1 MSEPSTPLMRQY
13 SAIKKEHPN
22 ALLFFRLGDFY
33 ELFFDDAILAAREL
47 QITLTSR
54 NKEKG
59 VNIPM
64 CGVPYHA
71 AEGYIAKLIR
81 RGFKVAVCEQV
92 EDPRLATKLVRREV
106 TRVVTP
112 GTAADSSLNAEENNF
127 LAAVA
132 TVGDRVGFAA
142 LDLSTGEFRATEFA
156 GESAGRR
163 IQEELEQ
170 LRPKE
175 MLYGSSAPL
184 LEHASSTQLGSFATL
199 NGRDT
204 PHSTGTAPVARIS
217 GFGWAETPLD
227 DWIFAPDH
235 AIPLVENHFGVLSLE
250 GFGLAGKQAA
260 ASAAGAILYYIRST
274 QRGTLDHVDRIGFY
288 ERQNCLVLDAVT
300 VRNLELIEPLF
311 AGTDA
316 GVTLIRCLDATITPM
331 GKRLLRMWM
340 LRPSLDRTEIEA
352 RLDAVDVQVKD
363 IVGREELRRSLDGI
377 LDLERLLSRV
387 TLETANPRDV
397 LALGASLGKL
407 PKVRGVLAGLL
418 APRLAMLHAAI
429 DELGDL
435 RGKIESM
442 LAPEPPLTLNDGGV
456 IAAGIDKDLDELRD
470 LSHNSKQYLAQVETR
485 ERERT
490 GIGSLKVKFNS
501 IFGYYIEIS
510 KANLHHAPTDYE
522 RKQTLV
528 NAERFTTPELKEYES
543 KILDAQEKIVEIERR
558 LFAELRSA
566 IAAEAKRIRQ
576 TALALAEV
584 DVLGSLAHIAAL
596 RNYCRP
602 KFEADNSDQ
611 TADLEIVEGRHPVIE
626 LQEMTI
632 GNDRFVPNDLF
643 LNSKT
648 HNIVVLTGPNM
659 GGKSTYLRQAALIV
673 IMAQMGSFV
682 PARSVRMGIV
692 DRVFTRIGASDNVA
706 RGRSTFMVEMTE
718 TAAILHTA
726 TPRSLI
732 LLDEVGRGTSTYDG
746 LAIAWAAV
754 EYLHARVRAKTLF
767 ATHYFELTELAEQLS
782 GVKNYHVSVKE
793 TGGSVVFLRRV
804 EPGAADRS
812 YGIEVAKL
820 AGLPNEVVV
829 RAREVLAEHESSE
842 HRLSGH
848 LTPGS
853 APERPAQ
860 LTIFTPLS
868 QPVLE
873 KLREADLDR
882 MTPLEALNLL
892 AELKKADWQKRW
904 QRRTQLIHASGQLLI
919 VGFDG
924 TEMSPRLASL
934 LAKIAPAGVILFA
947 RNIKGVEQTHTLLR
961 ECQKCVAMPLFTC
974 VDLEGGTVDRFRNVL
989 GTAPS
994 PAEVFATGSRALY
1007 RKHGRVIGENCRALG
1022 FNVDFAPVLDLAFAA
1037 SRSVMS
1043 SRAVSDD
1050 PKQVVVYAREFLQ
1063 GLRDAGVLGCG
1074 KHFPWAG

>member
-13 SAIKKEHPN
+13 AAIKKEHPN

-33 ELFFDDAILAAREL
+33 ELFFDDAVLAAREL

-59 VNIPM
+59 VAIPM
-64 CGVPYHA
+64 CGVPHHA

-81 RGFKVAVCEQV
+81 RGYKVAVCEQV
-92 EDPRLATKLVRREV
+92 EDPRLAKKLVRREV

-142 LDLSTGEFRATEFA
+142 LDLSTGEFRATEFV

-184 LEHASSTQLGSFATL
+184 FEEKSSGATGVL
-199 NGRDT
+199 AR
-204 PHSTGTAPVARIS
+204 PHTDARPSTGTAPVARVS
-217 GFGWAETPLD
+217 GSGWAETPLD

-316 GVTLIRCLDATITPM
+316 GVTLFRCLDATVTPM
-331 GKRLLRMWM
+331 GKRLLRTWM
-340 LRPSLDRTEIEA
+340 LRPSLDRAEIEG
-352 RLDAVDVQVKD
+352 RLDAVEVQVKD
-363 IVGREELRRSLDGI
+363 TVRREELRRALDGI

-397 LALGASLGKL
+397 LALAASLARI
-407 PKVRGVLAGLL
+407 PKVRTVLAGLSES
-418 APRLAMLHAAI
+418 RLSASRLGTLHGVI

-435 RGKIESM
+435 RGKIDGTLVS
-442 LAPEPPLTLNDGGV
+442 EPPLTLSDGGV
-456 IAAGIDKDLDELRD
+456 IASGVDKDLDELRD
-470 LSHNSKQYLAQVETR
+470 LSRNSKQYLAQVETR

-501 IFGYYIEIS
+501 IFGYYLEIS
-510 KANLHHAPTDYE
+510 KANLHHAPADYE

-558 LFAELRSA
+558 LFADLRSA
-566 IAAEAKRIRQ
+566 IASEAKRIRQ

-584 DVLGSLAHIAAL
+584 DVLGCLAHIAAL

-602 KFEADNSDQ
+602 HFDKAEKTENVSDG
-611 TADLEIVEGRHPVIE
+611 APGVPARPLDLEIVEGRHPVIE
-626 LQEMTI
+626 LQELAS
-632 GNDRFVPNDLF
+632 GSDRFVPNGLF
-643 LNSKT
+643 LNGST

-682 PARSVRMGIV
+682 PARAVRLGIV
-692 DRVFTRIGASDNVA
+692 DRVFTRIGASDNLA

-726 TPRSLI
+726 TARSLI

-754 EYLHARVRAKTLF
+754 EYLHGRVRAKTLF

-793 TGGSVVFLRRV
+793 TGGSVIFLRRV

-853 APERPAQ
+853 SEAPERPTQ

-873 KLREADLDR
+873 KLREVDLNR
-882 MTPLEALNLL
+882 LTPLEALNLL
-892 AELKKADWQKRW
+892 AELKKE
-904 QRRTQLIHASGQLLI
+904 I
-919 VGFDG
+919 
-924 TEMSPRLASL
+924 
-934 LAKIAPAGVILFA
+934 
-947 RNIKGVEQTHTLLR
+947 
-961 ECQKCVAMPLFTC
+961 
-974 VDLEGGTVDRFRNVL
+974 
-989 GTAPS
+989 
-994 PAEVFATGSRALY
+994 
-1007 RKHGRVIGENCRALG
+1007 
-1022 FNVDFAPVLDLAFAA
+1022 
-1037 SRSVMS
+1037 
-1043 SRAVSDD
+1043 
-1050 PKQVVVYAREFLQ
+1050 
-1063 GLRDAGVLGCG
+1063 
-1074 KHFPWAG
+1074 

>member
-13 SAIKKEHPN
+13 AAIKKEHPN

-33 ELFFDDAILAAREL
+33 ELFFDDAVLAAREL

-59 VNIPM
+59 VAIPM

-92 EDPRLATKLVRREV
+92 EDPRLAKKLVRREV

-184 LEHASSTQLGSFATL
+184 LERAANARGASFRVETGVSPVRSEAP
-199 NGRDT
+199 T
-204 PHSTGTAPVARIS
+204 PHTGTAPVARIS
-217 GFGWAETPLD
+217 GGGWAETPLD

-235 AIPLVENHFGVLSLE
+235 AIPLIENHFGVLSLE

-316 GVTLIRCLDATITPM
+316 GVTLFRALDATVTPM
-331 GKRLLRMWM
+331 GKRLLRTWM
-340 LRPSLDRTEIEA
+340 LRPSLDRIEIEG
-352 RLDAVDVQVKD
+352 RLDSVEVQVKD
-363 IVGREELRRSLDGI
+363 TVRREELRRALDGI

-397 LALGASLGKL
+397 LALAASLARI
-407 PKVRGVLAGLL
+407 PKVRTVLAGLSESRL
-418 APRLAMLHAAI
+418 SAARLAALHGLI

-435 RGKIESM
+435 REKIDRA
-442 LAPEPPLTLNDGGV
+442 LVPEPPLTLSDGGV
-456 IAAGIDKDLDELRD
+456 IATGVDKDLDELRD
-470 LSHNSKQYLAQVETR
+470 LSRNSKQYLARVETR

-510 KANLHHAPTDYE
+510 KANLHHAPADYE

-584 DVLGSLAHIAAL
+584 DVLGCLAHIAAL

-602 KFEADNSDQ
+602 RFESDE
-611 TADLEIVEGRHPVIE
+611 AEHAGDLEIVEGRHPVIE
-626 LQEMTI
+626 LQELAA
-632 GNDRFVPNDLF
+632 GSERFVPNDLF
-643 LNSKT
+643 LNSAFNGVTQNMT
-648 HNIVVLTGPNM
+648 HNIIVLTGPNM

-673 IMAQMGSFV
+673 IMAQVGSFV
-682 PARSVRMGIV
+682 PARAVRLGIV

-726 TPRSLI
+726 TARSLI

-754 EYLHARVRAKTLF
+754 EYLHAHVRAKTLF

-853 APERPAQ
+853 SEAPERPTQ

-873 KLREADLDR
+873 RLREVDLNR
-882 MTPLEALNLL
+882 LTPLEALNLL
-892 AELKKADWQKRW
+892 AELKKE
-904 QRRTQLIHASGQLLI
+904 I
-919 VGFDG
+919 
-924 TEMSPRLASL
+924 
-934 LAKIAPAGVILFA
+934 
-947 RNIKGVEQTHTLLR
+947 
-961 ECQKCVAMPLFTC
+961 
-974 VDLEGGTVDRFRNVL
+974 
-989 GTAPS
+989 
-994 PAEVFATGSRALY
+994 
-1007 RKHGRVIGENCRALG
+1007 
-1022 FNVDFAPVLDLAFAA
+1022 
-1037 SRSVMS
+1037 
-1043 SRAVSDD
+1043 
-1050 PKQVVVYAREFLQ
+1050 
-1063 GLRDAGVLGCG
+1063 
-1074 KHFPWAG
+1074 

>member
-13 SAIKKEHPN
+13 AAIKKEHPN

-33 ELFFDDAILAAREL
+33 ELFFDDAVLAAREL

-59 VNIPM
+59 AAIPM

-92 EDPRLATKLVRREV
+92 EDPRLAKKLVRREV

-132 TVGDRVGFAA
+132 TVGDHVGFAA
-142 LDLSTGEFRATEFA
+142 LDLSTGEFRATEFG

-170 LRPKE
+170 LRPRE

-184 LEHASSTQLGSFATL
+184 LERSVAVQLRSFAPL
-199 NGRDT
+199 DGRVARPHTDT
-204 PHSTGTAPVARIS
+204 GPPTGTAPVALVS
-217 GFGWAETPLD
+217 GGGWAETPLD

-235 AIPLVENHFGVLSLE
+235 AIPLLENHFGVLSLE

-300 VRNLELIEPLF
+300 VRNLELIEPMFTATFTATF

-316 GVTLIRCLDATITPM
+316 GVTLFRCLDATVTPM
-331 GKRLLRMWM
+331 GKRLLRTWM
-340 LRPSLDRTEIEA
+340 LRPSLDRSEIEG
-352 RLDAVDVQVKD
+352 RLDAVEVQVKD
-363 IVGREELRRSLDGI
+363 TVRREELRRSLDGI

-397 LALGASLGKL
+397 LALAASLGRI
-407 PKVRGVLAGLL
+407 PKVRTVLSGLP
-418 APRLAMLHAAI
+418 ATRLAALHIAI
-429 DELGDL
+429 DELRDL
-435 RGKIESM
+435 REKIDGT
-442 LAPEPPLTLNDGGV
+442 LVPEPPLTLSDGGV
-456 IAAGIDKDLDELRD
+456 IAAGVDKDLDELRD
-470 LSHNSKQYLAQVETR
+470 LSRNSKQYLARVEQR

-510 KANLHHAPTDYE
+510 KANLHLSPADYE

-558 LFAELRSA
+558 LFTELRSA

-584 DVLGSLAHIAAL
+584 DVLGCLAHIAAL

-602 KFEADNSDQ
+602 HFDEPEKDADGG
-611 TADLEIVEGRHPVIE
+611 DLEIVEGRHPVIE
-626 LQEMTI
+626 LQELAA
-632 GNDRFVPNDLF
+632 GSERFVPNDLF
-643 LNSKT
+643 LDSTPRHPTRNAT
-648 HNIVVLTGPNM
+648 QNIIVLTGPNM

-682 PARSVRMGIV
+682 PARAVRLGIV
-692 DRVFTRIGASDNVA
+692 DRVFTRIGASDNLA

-726 TPRSLI
+726 TARSLI

-746 LAIAWAAV
+746 LAIAWAAI

-767 ATHYFELTELAEQLS
+767 ATHYFELTELAEQLT

-793 TGGSVVFLRRV
+793 AGGSVVFLRRV

-853 APERPAQ
+853 STEPERPTQ

-873 KLREADLDR
+873 KLREVDLNR
-882 MTPLEALNLL
+882 LTPLEALNLL
-892 AELKKADWQKRW
+892 AELKKE
-904 QRRTQLIHASGQLLI
+904 I
-919 VGFDG
+919 
-924 TEMSPRLASL
+924 
-934 LAKIAPAGVILFA
+934 
-947 RNIKGVEQTHTLLR
+947 
-961 ECQKCVAMPLFTC
+961 
-974 VDLEGGTVDRFRNVL
+974 
-989 GTAPS
+989 
-994 PAEVFATGSRALY
+994 
-1007 RKHGRVIGENCRALG
+1007 
-1022 FNVDFAPVLDLAFAA
+1022 
-1037 SRSVMS
+1037 
-1043 SRAVSDD
+1043 
-1050 PKQVVVYAREFLQ
+1050 
-1063 GLRDAGVLGCG
+1063 
-1074 KHFPWAG
+1074 

>member
-13 SAIKKEHPN
+13 AAIKKEHPT

-33 ELFFDDAILAAREL
+33 ELFFDDAVLAAREL

-59 VNIPM
+59 VAIPM

-71 AEGYIAKLIR
+71 AEGYISKLIR

-92 EDPRLATKLVRREV
+92 EDARLATKLVRREV

-132 TVGDRVGFAA
+132 TVGDHVGFAA

-156 GESAGRR
+156 GELAGRR

-184 LEHASSTQLGSFATL
+184 LERLGSFVAPD
-199 NGRDT
+199 GRVAR
-204 PHSTGTAPVARIS
+204 PHTDTGTAPLARVS
-217 GFGWAETPLD
+217 GSGWAETPLD

-235 AIPLVENHFGVLSLE
+235 AIPLLENHFGVLSLE
-250 GFGLAGKQAA
+250 GFGLAGKPAA

-316 GVTLIRCLDATITPM
+316 GVTLFRCMDATVTPM
-331 GKRLLRMWM
+331 GKRLLRTWM
-340 LRPSLDRTEIEA
+340 LRPSLDPSEING
-352 RLDAVDVQVKD
+352 RLDSVEVQVKD
-363 IVGREELRRSLDGI
+363 TVRREELRRALDGI

-387 TLETANPRDV
+387 TLETANPRDM
-397 LALGASLGKL
+397 LALAASLARI
-407 PKVRGVLAGLL
+407 PKVRTVLAGLS
-418 APRLAMLHAAI
+418 ASRLGKLHIAI

-435 RGKIESM
+435 REKIDGT
-442 LAPEPPLTLNDGGV
+442 LVPEPPLTLSDGGA
-456 IAAGIDKDLDELRD
+456 IAAGVDHDLDELRD
-470 LSHNSKQYLAQVETR
+470 LSRNSKQYLAQVETR

-510 KANLHHAPTDYE
+510 KANPHLSPADYE

-543 KILDAQEKIVEIERR
+543 KILDAQEKIVEIERC
-558 LFAELRSA
+558 LFADLRSA

-584 DVLGSLAHIAAL
+584 DVLGCLAHIAAL

-602 KFEADNSDQ
+602 HFDEAEK
-611 TADLEIVEGRHPVIE
+611 AEEVGDLEIVEGRHPVIE
-626 LQEMTI
+626 LQELAA
-632 GNDRFVPNDLF
+632 GSERFVPNELF
-643 LNSKT
+643 LDAAT
-648 HNIVVLTGPNM
+648 PNIVVLTGPNR

-682 PARSVRMGIV
+682 PARAVRMGIV
-692 DRVFTRIGASDNVA
+692 DRVFTRIGASDNLA

-726 TPRSLI
+726 TARSLI

-746 LAIAWAAV
+746 LAIAWAAI
-754 EYLHARVRAKTLF
+754 EYLHARVHAKTLF

-829 RAREVLAEHESSE
+829 RAREVLAEHESAE
-842 HRLSGH
+842 RRLSEH

-853 APERPAQ
+853 STAPERPTQ

-873 KLREADLDR
+873 KLREVDLDR
-882 MTPLEALNLL
+882 LTPLEALNLL
-892 AELKKADWQKRW
+892 AELK
-904 QRRTQLIHASGQLLI
+904 GQI
-919 VGFDG
+919 
-924 TEMSPRLASL
+924 E
-934 LAKIAPAGVILFA
+934 
-947 RNIKGVEQTHTLLR
+947 
-961 ECQKCVAMPLFTC
+961 
-974 VDLEGGTVDRFRNVL
+974 
-989 GTAPS
+989 
-994 PAEVFATGSRALY
+994 
-1007 RKHGRVIGENCRALG
+1007 
-1022 FNVDFAPVLDLAFAA
+1022 
-1037 SRSVMS
+1037 
-1043 SRAVSDD
+1043 
-1050 PKQVVVYAREFLQ
+1050 
-1063 GLRDAGVLGCG
+1063 
-1074 KHFPWAG
+1074 